1 MQTPEMVL
9 GSILVQLWQ
18 RDDQNFD
25 IPNNVKEAFDGFSRK
40 FQAWRR
46 PRAPRLKELE
56 DWLDQRLSHGQPAY
70 VLLDAL
76 DEMNP
81 KFRRQVLRVL
91 QKPYTA
97 LRLLATSRNIPEI
110 GSELPGHQEIVI
122 TAHKQDLRTLIHAR
136 LHEQGTGTFHDAIL
150 GQPSNS
156 PSFSTIEEEI
166 FHKVI
171 ESAKNMYVS
180 TRCIREF
187 PFLFRS
193 LMGLGFYL
201 HHSISTV
208 S

>member
-1 MQTPEMVL
+1 ML
-9 GSILVQLWQ
+9 FRS
-18 RDDQNFD
+18 
-25 IPNNVKEAFDGFSRK
+25 
-40 FQAWRR
+40 
-46 PRAPRLKELE
+46 
-56 DWLDQRLSHGQPAY
+56 DQRLRYGQPAY

-81 KFRRQVLRVL
+81 KARRQVLRAL

-110 GSELPGHQEIVI
+110 GSELSEHQEIVI
-122 TAHKQDLRTLIHAR
+122 TAHKRDLRTLIHAR
-136 LHEQGTGTFHDAIL
+136 LHEQGTEKFHEAIL
-150 GQPSNS
+150 GQSSNS

-166 FHKVI
+166 FSKVI
-171 ESAKNMYVS
+171 DSAKNMYVS
-180 TRCIREF
+180 SRCIRVS

-193 LMGLGFYL
+193 LMGSGFYL